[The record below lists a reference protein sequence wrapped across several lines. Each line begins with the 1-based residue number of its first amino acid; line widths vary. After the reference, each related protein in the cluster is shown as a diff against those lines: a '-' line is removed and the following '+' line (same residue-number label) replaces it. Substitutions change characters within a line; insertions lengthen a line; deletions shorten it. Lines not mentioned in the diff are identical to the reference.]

1 MHHGENLDDGLCL
14 NLASCCETNA
24 NMNDIIVQYKVLFWF
39 VEPCHIFAIPT
50 KGLKRVYSQSGYPK
64 GWSNKKKDCKGLFWI
79 LLHLL
84 FHDYNGLVYDY
95 N

>member
-1 MHHGENLDDGLCL
+1 MDEHLYEWNPSRHIHNQGTQKDGL
-14 NLASCCETNA
+14 
-24 NMNDIIVQYKVLFWF
+24 M
-39 VEPCHIFAIPT
+39 
-50 KGLKRVYSQSGYPK
+50 
-64 GWSNKKKDCKGLFWI
+64 KKKITKDYFGF